1 MTKNSGRNRPNTKN
15 HTKSEKNLSEGPIW
29 LWGTHAVGAA
39 LANPNREVL
48 RLCLTRN
55 AVSRLSQMLRPGL
68 KPEELQPK
76 DIDRLLPHDAVH
88 QGMAALVSPLPE
100 KNLDDILDAQRVVV
114 FDQLT
119 DPHNIGAIFRSAA
132 AFGFTA
138 AVLQTRNVPPITG
151 IAAKTAAGAM
161 ETVSEVRVVNIART
175 IETLNEAGFHTIGLD
190 GDGDVFLR
198 DAVSGAE
205 KIAIV
210 IGAEGS
216 GIRPAV
222 AKACSQIARIPIS
235 GVMESL
241 NASNAAAIAFYEA
254 RQV

>member
-1 MTKNSGRNRPNTKN
+1 MTKNSGRNRPNARN

-29 LWGTHAVGAA
+29 LWGTHAVIAA
-39 LANPNREVL
+39 LQNPKRHVQ
-48 RLCLTRN
+48 RLCVTRN
-55 AVSRLSQMLRPGL
+55 AAARIPQTLRDDLELEDLS
-68 KPEELQPK
+68 PK

-88 QGMAALVSPLPE
+88 QGMAALVAPLPDTDL
-100 KNLDDILDAQRVVV
+100 NDILDHKRVVV

-132 AFGFTA
+132 AFGFSA
-138 AVLQTRNVPPITG
+138 AVLQTRNVPALTG
-151 IAAKTAAGAM
+151 IAAKTAAGAL
-161 ETVSEVRVVNIART
+161 ETVTEIRVVNVSRALD
-175 IETLNEAGFHTIGLD
+175 TLNDAGFHTIGLD
-190 GDGDVFLR
+190 GDGDVNLNE
-198 DAVSGAE
+198 AVQNAD

-216 GIRPAV
+216 GLRQGV
-222 AKACSQIARIPIS
+222 ANACAQIARIPIT

-254 RQV
+254 RTL